1 MLGPQR
7 QGAYPGARAARVRS
21 APGSTDPCCPPC
33 ASLVG
38 IQYRDVHLLFA
49 GQVVGVGQGSMV
61 NLQPVPPTRDPLG
74 AKRDDEAT
82 PCGNPSPDRVLGVLA
97 SRHEECSN
105 ELQHAGK
112 LPAVTDGRWPGT
124 ESQRTFFGRSH
135 LLTSGTTPSRDLQTA
150 PSRPP
155 DLDYRGVIGLEGPLT
170 SSASRQIA
178 LESCGQMP
186 DGERSGSHSDPEAT
200 VGKRGATVHF
210 ASVAAV
216 AIDLPHHAFYRA

>member
-1 MLGPQR
+1 
-7 QGAYPGARAARVRS
+7 
-21 APGSTDPCCPPC
+21 
-33 ASLVG
+33 
-38 IQYRDVHLLFA
+38 
-49 GQVVGVGQGSMV
+49 MV

-82 PCGNPSPDRVLGVLA
+82 PYGNPSPDRVLGVLA

-155 DLDYRGVIGLEGPLT
+155 DLDHRGLDGLEGPLT

-186 DGERSGSHSDPEAT
+186 DGEPSSSHSDPLLSFSLAMPT
-200 VGKRGATVHF
+200 
-210 ASVAAV
+210 SAV
-216 AIDLPHHAFYRA
+216 QRERPFGIDLWAHDCYHA